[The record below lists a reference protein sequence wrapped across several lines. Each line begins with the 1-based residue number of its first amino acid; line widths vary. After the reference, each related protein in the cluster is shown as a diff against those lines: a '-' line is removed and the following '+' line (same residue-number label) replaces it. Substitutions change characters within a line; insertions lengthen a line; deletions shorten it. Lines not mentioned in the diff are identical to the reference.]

1 MVFQRAKANPC
12 PEDDQV
18 NNDQVVEAKE
28 PAEPMVEPEQP
39 KDLDAILAKIQS
51 ASGEIMHSI
60 DQDEALRDAD
70 PENKVLVDVGDAWH
84 VGDVRKRSDSSECI
98 WMILT
103 AYVILFFGASESPG
117 VPLSQDAANL
127 LGADKDFGSLKDAA
141 NGEKE
146 EIHEM
151 PEVVKQQLLCQTFD
165 VFGAQL
171 GRTDNYLMNL
181 YESCNHLSVI
191 TKDDYYSS
199 IIHPE

>member
-1 MVFQRAKANPC
+1 LKHSTSFNIFQHHSTIVSWLGLELEPLPGIYWVCTSAWLKRGPVRLILAHWSMVFQRAKANPC

-84 VGDVRKRSDSSECI
+84 VGDVRKGSDSSECI
-98 WMILT
+98 
-103 AYVILFFGASESPG
+103 
-117 VPLSQDAANL
+117 
-127 LGADKDFGSLKDAA
+127 
-141 NGEKE
+141 
-146 EIHEM
+146 
-151 PEVVKQQLLCQTFD
+151 
-165 VFGAQL
+165 
-171 GRTDNYLMNL
+171 
-181 YESCNHLSVI
+181 
-191 TKDDYYSS
+191 
-199 IIHPE
+199 